1 MHTGSPDPIRVLEHL
16 DREDHFALQRALVD
30 VRMLMTR
37 EVVTLDVG
45 APVRDAI
52 HLFSSKQFRHLL
64 VADGTRLTGV
74 LSDRDVLRA
83 LLRSPD
89 AGNATV
95 ATVMTQDPIMIGP
108 DAPISEAIHLLTSN
122 RINCL
127 PVVEGDRQVQ
137 GILTTT
143 DLLNALFALQRWIE
157 SRVHHL
163 ES

>member
-1 MHTGSPDPIRVLEHL
+1 MHTGLPDPVRVLEHL
-16 DREDHFALQRALVD
+16 NREDHFALQRAMVD

-52 HLFSSKQFRHLL
+52 HLLSSKQFRHVL
-64 VADGTRLTGV
+64 VTDEAQLAGV
-74 LSDRDVLRA
+74 VSDRDVLRA
-83 LLRSPD
+83 LLRRPD
-89 AGNATV
+89 AGNAAV
-95 ATVMTQDPIMIGP
+95 ATVMTRDPITIGP

-127 PVVEGDRQVQ
+127 PVVGADRQLQ

-157 SRVHHL
+157 SRGLHL

>member
-1 MHTGSPDPIRVLEHL
+1 MHTGSLDPIRVLEHL
-16 DREDHFALQRALVD
+16 DHEDRFALERALVR

-37 EVVTLDVG
+37 EVVMLDVG

-52 HLFSSKQFRHLL
+52 HLFSTKQFRHVL
-64 VADGTRLTGV
+64 VTDGTQLAGV
-74 LSDRDVLRA
+74 VSDRDVLRA

-89 AGNATV
+89 AGNAPV
-95 ATVMTQDPIMIGP
+95 ATVMTKDPIVVGP

-127 PVVEGDRQVQ
+127 PVVEGGRHVQ

-157 SRVHHL
+157 SRVRHL